1 MKYRSPISL
10 FSFQDI
16 ITCLTGIMIVVV
28 LVLLLEVIESAA
40 TRAARSALN
49 AERLEVIELE
59 KELIAQVEAARTQ
72 LQNAQQELRENRPLT
87 VAALQTRRSELD
99 DRLRQIQEQREEAR
113 QNAAELDEK
122 WKKLQ
127 LRSTELEQLKKQLE
141 AAKKENQTLHT
152 RLTELRDRFK
162 ANEMEWVAGRTPLRI
177 EFVGHFERKPLLF
190 ECTGNAILMRDPAQP
205 EKILRE
211 FSSNAPTMQTE
222 IDRMIEY
229 LETRSPEREYPVLLV
244 RAEAAGYLEELL
256 NRLRENNWRVGFEP
270 IGTREEIR

>member
-72 LQNAQQELRENRPLT
+72 LQNAQQELRDNKPLT
-87 VAALQTRRSELD
+87 VAALENRRRELEE
-99 DRLRQIQEQREEAR
+99 RLRQLRKEEEETR
-113 QNAAELDEK
+113 RHAAALDEEL
-122 WKKLQ
+122 KKLQ
-127 LRSTELEQLKKQLE
+127 LRSTELEQLKTQLE
-141 AAKKENQTLHT
+141 AAKKEKQTLQA
-152 RLTELRDRFK
+152 RLKELLDRFR
-162 ANEMEWVAGRTPLRI
+162 EREVEWVKGRTPLRI

-205 EKILRE
+205 GKILRE
-211 FSSNAPTMQTE
+211 FSSDAPTMQTE

-229 LETRSPEREYPVLLV
+229 LDTRSPEQEYPVLLV

-256 NRLRENNWRVGFEP
+256 SRLRENNWRVGFEP